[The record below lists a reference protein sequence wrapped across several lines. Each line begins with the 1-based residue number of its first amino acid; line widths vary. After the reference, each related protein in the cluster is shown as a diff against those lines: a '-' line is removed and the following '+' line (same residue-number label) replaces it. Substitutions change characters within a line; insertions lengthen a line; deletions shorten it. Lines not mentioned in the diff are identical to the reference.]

1 MVRLGE
7 LQAASV
13 HMSSKRMFEDA
24 DLVVVVDVLGDVR
37 CLAVCMMC
45 MYLTNES
52 FVIEFLH
59 VYMLCT
65 HTRLVLP
72 KVPHNMYLPLDL

>member
-13 HMSSKRMFEDA
+13 HMSSKRMFED
-24 DLVVVVDVLGDVR
+24 VR

-52 FVIEFLH
+52 CDLSSYMYVH
-59 VYMLCT
+59 MLCT
-65 HTRLVLP
+65 HASRTTEGTHTLYN
-72 KVPHNMYLPLDL
+72 KICTTCTS

>member
-24 DLVVVVDVLGDVR
+24 DLVVVV
-37 CLAVCMMC
+37 VCWEM
-45 MYLTNES
+45 
-52 FVIEFLH
+52 
-59 VYMLCT
+59 
-65 HTRLVLP
+65 
-72 KVPHNMYLPLDL
+72 